1 MPVES
6 TQAVYLFP
14 MYAASHL
21 LRSTLLSFKTLNSS
35 VNMAM
40 SPAIPVSITVLKK
53 EVVQPTL
60 FDCFVCNN
68 VYAAVTSL
76 IFTLIV
82 PISV

>member
-1 MPVES
+1 MPVAS
-6 TQAVYLFP
+6 TQAVLLFP

-35 VNMAM
+35 ANMAM

-53 EVVQPTL
+53 EFVQPTL
-60 FDCFVCNN
+60 FDCFVYSND
-68 VYAAVTSL
+68 YEAVVSA
-76 IFTLIV
+76 IFTLSS